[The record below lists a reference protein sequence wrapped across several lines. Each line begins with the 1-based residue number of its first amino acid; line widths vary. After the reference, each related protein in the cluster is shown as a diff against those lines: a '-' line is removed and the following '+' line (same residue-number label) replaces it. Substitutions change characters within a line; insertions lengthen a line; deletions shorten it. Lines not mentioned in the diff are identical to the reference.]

1 MASDIVLTVI
11 GESGGAPLPGG
22 GTSCYLVEAEGY
34 RVLLDIGSA
43 SLSLLSGIIPFDSI
57 DDVIISHFHSD
68 HASDAGVA
76 VYSRLI
82 SMQLGRNVKPL
93 VFHAL
98 EDRSLSYPPYSRV
111 ELIKS
116 GKEEQIGPFTVGYMH
131 TDHPVPCLAVKLLF
145 NGKSIVYT
153 ADGSLTDELI
163 AFSSS
168 ADILLSEC
176 SFYPD
181 FVQES
186 AGHMSARDVVSLA
199 AAAEPGKL
207 IITHLP
213 VYGDREEILKYIRNG
228 WKGESIL
235 ASKFLRVEI

>member
-98 EDRSLSYPPYSRV
+98 EDRNLSYPPYSSV
-111 ELIKS
+111 EVINE
-116 GKEEQIGPFTVGYMH
+116 GKEEKIGPFSVSYMR
-131 TDHPVPCLAVKLLF
+131 TKHPVPCLAVKF
-145 NGKSIVYT
+145 IYKGKSIVYT
-153 ADGSLTDELI
+153 ADGALTDELI
-163 AFSSS
+163 TFASS
-168 ADILLSEC
+168 ADILLAEC
-176 SFYPD
+176 SFYSD
-181 FVQES
+181 LIEEG
-186 AGHMSARDVVSLA
+186 AGHMSASDVVSLA
-199 AAAEPGKL
+199 AASEPGKL

-213 VYGDREEILKYIRNG
+213 VYGDREEILKYVRNG
-228 WKGESIL
+228 WKGDAML